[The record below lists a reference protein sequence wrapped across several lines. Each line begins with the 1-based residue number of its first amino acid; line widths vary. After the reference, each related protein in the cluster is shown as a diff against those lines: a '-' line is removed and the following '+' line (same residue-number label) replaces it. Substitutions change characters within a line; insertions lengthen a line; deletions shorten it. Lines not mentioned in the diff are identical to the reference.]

1 LPFINN
7 NHDFAEM
14 MSEMLG
20 ELNASHTGCRFSPPQ
35 VNTDATAYL
44 GLFLDETYAGNGLK
58 IAEIIAKS
66 PLDNAK
72 SKVKAGCIIEKID
85 DAVVR
90 ADMDFYQLLNRKN
103 GQLTLLS
110 VFDPKTNTRFEEA
123 VKPITR
129 GEENELI
136 YQRWVENRRKEVEA
150 TSGGKIGYVHVRGM
164 NDQSYRTVVDEV
176 LGKHIDK
183 DALIVDTRFNGG
195 GWLHDDLATFLSGKK
210 YMDMVPREQK
220 MGLEPMRKWTKPT
233 TVLVGESNYSDAH
246 LFPVTFKAYDIGKTV
261 GMPVPG
267 TGTAVW
273 WEQQIDPTLV
283 FGIPQV
289 GMVDLNGKYMENT
302 QFEPDIKIKNDPEI
316 ILKGKD
322 QQIEKAVQD
331 LLLQAN
337 PNPIGAK
344 D

>member
-1 LPFINN
+1 
-7 NHDFAEM
+7 
-14 MSEMLG
+14 
-20 ELNASHTGCRFSPPQ
+20 
-35 VNTDATAYL
+35 
-44 GLFLDETYAGNGLK
+44 
-58 IAEIIAKS
+58 
-66 PLDNAK
+66 
-72 SKVKAGCIIEKID
+72 
-85 DAVVR
+85 
-90 ADMDFYQLLNRKN
+90 
-103 GQLTLLS
+103 
-110 VFDPKTNTRFEEA
+110 
-123 VKPITR
+123 
-129 GEENELI
+129 
-136 YQRWVENRRKEVEA
+136 
-150 TSGGKIGYVHVRGM
+150 
-164 NDQSYRTVVDEV
+164 
-176 LGKHIDK
+176 
-183 DALIVDTRFNGG
+183 
-195 GWLHDDLATFLSGKK
+195 
-210 YMDMVPREQK
+210 VPREQK

-289 GMVDLNGKYMENT
+289 GMVGLNGEYMENT